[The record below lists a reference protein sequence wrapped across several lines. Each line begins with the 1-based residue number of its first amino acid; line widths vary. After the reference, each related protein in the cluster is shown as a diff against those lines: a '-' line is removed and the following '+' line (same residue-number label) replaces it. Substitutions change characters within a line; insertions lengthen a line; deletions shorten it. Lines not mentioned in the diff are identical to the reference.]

1 MTEKQKK
8 LLSENPAEFLKSC
21 WYHNQWIK
29 LKLEEIQHYRDIAE
43 SITAEIKEVTTFGL
57 TPSCKV
63 KNCVVEIVSI
73 QEAIQERLKELRS
86 DLDAVQEAINLLED
100 ESQKLLMDA
109 RYIRHMNWEEI
120 AILISCSY
128 RWTLR
133 LHGQALKK
141 ISEKAMLI
149 HR

>member
-8 LLSENPAEFLKSC
+8 LLAESPVEFLKSC

-29 LKLEEIQHYRDIAE
+29 LKLEEIRHYRDIAE

-63 KNCVVEIVSI
+63 ENCVVEIVSI
-73 QEAIQERLKELRS
+73 QEMLQARVKELRS

-100 ESQKLLMDA
+100 ETQILLMDA
-109 RYIRHMNWEEI
+109 RYIRHMKWEEI
-120 AILISCSY
+120 AILLSY
-128 RWTLR
+128 TYRRTLQI
-133 LHGQALKK
+133 HSKALKE
-141 ISEKAMLI
+141 ISKRIISL
-149 HR
+149 

>member
-8 LLSENPAEFLKSC
+8 LLAESPVEFLKSC

-29 LKLEEIQHYRDIAE
+29 LKLEEIRHYRDIAE

-63 KNCVVEIVSI
+63 ENCVVEIVSI
-73 QEAIQERLKELRS
+73 QEMLQARVKELRS

-100 ESQKLLMDA
+100 ETQILLMDA
-109 RYIRHMNWEEI
+109 RYIRHMKWEEI
-120 AILISCSY
+120 AILLSY
-128 RWTLR
+128 THRRTLQI
-133 LHGQALKK
+133 HSKALKE
-141 ISEKAMLI
+141 ISKRIISL
-149 HR
+149 

>member
-1 MTEKQKK
+1 M
-8 LLSENPAEFLKSC
+8 
-21 WYHNQWIK
+21 
-29 LKLEEIQHYRDIAE
+29 EEIRHYRDIAE

-63 KNCVVEIVSI
+63 ENCVVEIVSI
-73 QEAIQERLKELRS
+73 QEMLQERVKELRS

-100 ESQKLLMDA
+100 ETQILLMDA
-109 RYIRHMNWEEI
+109 RYVRHMNWEEI

-149 HR
+149 HV

>member
-8 LLSENPAEFLKSC
+8 LLAENPAEFLKSC

-29 LKLEEIQHYRDIAE
+29 LKLEEIRHYRDIAE

-63 KNCVVEIVSI
+63 ENCVVEIVSI
-73 QEAIQERLKELRS
+73 QEMLQARVKELRS

-100 ESQKLLMDA
+100 ETQILLMDA
-109 RYIRHMNWEEI
+109 RYIRHMKWEEI
-120 AILISCSY
+120 AILLSY
-128 RWTLR
+128 THRRTLQI
-133 LHGQALKK
+133 HSKALKK
-141 ISEKAMLI
+141 ISKRIISL
-149 HR
+149 

>member
-8 LLSENPAEFLKSC
+8 LLAENPAEFLKSC

-29 LKLEEIQHYRDIAE
+29 LKLEEIRHYRDIAE

-63 KNCVVEIVSI
+63 ENCVVEIVSI
-73 QEAIQERLKELRS
+73 QEMLQARVKELRS

-100 ESQKLLMDA
+100 ETQILLMDA
-109 RYIRHMNWEEI
+109 RYIRHMKWEEI
-120 AILISCSY
+120 AILLSY
-128 RWTLR
+128 THRRTLQI
-133 LHGQALKK
+133 HSKALKEILK
-141 ISEKAMLI
+141 RIISL
-149 HR
+149 

>member
-8 LLSENPAEFLKSC
+8 LLAESPVEFLKSC

-29 LKLEEIQHYRDIAE
+29 LKLEEIRHYRDIAE

-63 KNCVVEIVSI
+63 ENCVVEIVSI
-73 QEAIQERLKELRS
+73 QEMLQARVKELRS

-100 ESQKLLMDA
+100 ETQILLMDA
-109 RYIRHMNWEEI
+109 RYIRHMKWEEI
-120 AILISCSY
+120 AILLSY
-128 RWTLR
+128 TRRRTLQI
-133 LHGQALKK
+133 HSKALKE
-141 ISEKAMLI
+141 ISKRIISL
-149 HR
+149 

>member
-8 LLSENPAEFLKSC
+8 LLAENPAEFLKSC

-29 LKLEEIQHYRDIAE
+29 LKLEEIRHYRDLAE

-63 KNCVVEIVSI
+63 ENCVVEIVSI
-73 QEAIQERLKELRS
+73 QEMLQARVKELRS

-100 ESQKLLMDA
+100 ETQILLMDA
-109 RYIRHMNWEEI
+109 RYIRHMKWEEI
-120 AILISCSY
+120 AILLSY
-128 RWTLR
+128 THRRTLQI
-133 LHGQALKK
+133 HSKALKE
-141 ISEKAMLI
+141 ISKRIISL
-149 HR
+149 

>member
-8 LLSENPAEFLKSC
+8 LLAENPAEFLKSC

-29 LKLEEIQHYRDIAE
+29 LKLEEIRHYRDLAE

-63 KNCVVEIVSI
+63 ENCVVEIVSI
-73 QEAIQERLKELRS
+73 QEMLQERVKELRS

-100 ESQKLLMDA
+100 ETQILLMDA
-109 RYIRHMNWEEI
+109 RYIRHMKWEEI
-120 AILISCSY
+120 AILLSY
-128 RWTLR
+128 THRRTLQI
-133 LHGQALKK
+133 HSKALKE
-141 ISEKAMLI
+141 ISKRIISL
-149 HR
+149 

>member
-8 LLSENPAEFLKSC
+8 LLAENPAEFLKSC

-29 LKLEEIQHYRDIAE
+29 LKLEEIRHYRDIAE

-63 KNCVVEIVSI
+63 ENCVVEIVSI
-73 QEAIQERLKELRS
+73 QEMLQARVKELRS

-100 ESQKLLMDA
+100 ETQILLMDA
-109 RYIRHMNWEEI
+109 RYIRHMKWEEI
-120 AILISCSY
+120 AILLSY
-128 RWTLR
+128 THRRTLQI
-133 LHGQALKK
+133 HSKALKE
-141 ISEKAMLI
+141 I
-149 HR
+149 

>member
-8 LLSENPAEFLKSC
+8 LLAENPAEFLKSC

-29 LKLEEIQHYRDIAE
+29 LKLEEIRHYRDIAE

-63 KNCVVEIVSI
+63 ENCVVEIVSI
-73 QEAIQERLKELRS
+73 QEMLQARVKELQS

-100 ESQKLLMDA
+100 ETQILLMDA
-109 RYIRHMNWEEI
+109 RYIRHMKWEEI
-120 AILISCSY
+120 AILLSY
-128 RWTLR
+128 THRRTLQI
-133 LHGQALKK
+133 HSKALKE
-141 ISEKAMLI
+141 ISKRIISL
-149 HR
+149 

>member
-8 LLSENPAEFLKSC
+8 LLAESPVEFLKSC

-29 LKLEEIQHYRDIAE
+29 LKLEEIRHYRDIAE

-63 KNCVVEIVSI
+63 ENCVVEIVSI
-73 QEAIQERLKELRS
+73 QEMLQARVKELRS

-100 ESQKLLMDA
+100 ETQILLMDA
-109 RYIRHMNWEEI
+109 RYIRHMKWEEI
-120 AILISCSY
+120 AILHSY
-128 RWTLR
+128 THRRTLQI
-133 LHGQALKK
+133 HSKALKE
-141 ISEKAMLI
+141 ISKRIISL
-149 HR
+149 

>member
-8 LLSENPAEFLKSC
+8 LLAENPAEFLKSC

-29 LKLEEIQHYRDIAE
+29 LKLEEIRHYRDIAE

-63 KNCVVEIVSI
+63 ENCVVEIVSI
-73 QEAIQERLKELRS
+73 QEMLQARVKELWS

-100 ESQKLLMDA
+100 ETQILLMDA
-109 RYIRHMNWEEI
+109 RYIRHMKWEEI
-120 AILISCSY
+120 AILLSY
-128 RWTLR
+128 THRRTLQI
-133 LHGQALKK
+133 HSKALKE
-141 ISEKAMLI
+141 ISKRIISL
-149 HR
+149 

>member
-8 LLSENPAEFLKSC
+8 LLAESPVEFLKSC

-29 LKLEEIQHYRDIAE
+29 LKLEEIRHYRDIAE

-63 KNCVVEIVSI
+63 ENCVVEIVSI
-73 QEAIQERLKELRS
+73 QEMLQARVKELWS

-100 ESQKLLMDA
+100 ETQILLMDA
-109 RYIRHMNWEEI
+109 RYIRHMKWEEI
-120 AILISCSY
+120 AILLSY
-128 RWTLR
+128 THRRTLQI
-133 LHGQALKK
+133 HSKALKE
-141 ISEKAMLI
+141 ISKRIISL
-149 HR
+149 

>member
-8 LLSENPAEFLKSC
+8 LLAENPAEFLKSC

-29 LKLEEIQHYRDIAE
+29 LKLEEIRHYRDIAE

-63 KNCVVEIVSI
+63 ENCVVEIVSI
-73 QEAIQERLKELRS
+73 QEMLQARVKELRS

-100 ESQKLLMDA
+100 ETQILLMDA
-109 RYIRHMNWEEI
+109 RYIRHMKWEEI
-120 AILISCSY
+120 AILISY
-128 RWTLR
+128 THRRTLQI
-133 LHGQALKK
+133 HSKALKE
-141 ISEKAMLI
+141 ISKRIISL
-149 HR
+149 

>member
-8 LLSENPAEFLKSC
+8 LLAESPVEFLKSC

-29 LKLEEIQHYRDIAE
+29 LKLEEIRHYRDIAE

-63 KNCVVEIVSI
+63 ENCVMEIVSI
-73 QEAIQERLKELRS
+73 QEMLQARVKELRS

-100 ESQKLLMDA
+100 ETQILLMDA
-109 RYIRHMNWEEI
+109 RYIRHMKWEEI
-120 AILISCSY
+120 AILLSY
-128 RWTLR
+128 THRRTLQI
-133 LHGQALKK
+133 HSKALKE
-141 ISEKAMLI
+141 ISKRIISL
-149 HR
+149 

>member
-8 LLSENPAEFLKSC
+8 LLAENPAEFLKSC

-29 LKLEEIQHYRDIAE
+29 LKLEEIRHYRDIAE

-63 KNCVVEIVSI
+63 ENCVVEIVSI
-73 QEAIQERLKELRS
+73 QEMLQARVKELRS

-100 ESQKLLMDA
+100 ETQKSQFLFPVLTGGLYGFMV
-109 RYIRHMNWEEI
+109 RR
-120 AILISCSY
+120 
-128 RWTLR
+128 
-133 LHGQALKK
+133 LKK
-141 ISEKAMLI
+141 FLKKPC
-149 HR
+149 

>member
-8 LLSENPAEFLKSC
+8 LLAENPAEFLKSC

-29 LKLEEIQHYRDIAE
+29 LKLEEIRHCRDIAE

-63 KNCVVEIVSI
+63 ENCVVEIVSI
-73 QEAIQERLKELRS
+73 QEMLQARVKELRS

-100 ESQKLLMDA
+100 ETQILLMDA
-109 RYIRHMNWEEI
+109 RYIRHMKWEEI
-120 AILISCSY
+120 AILLSY
-128 RWTLR
+128 THRRTLQI
-133 LHGQALKK
+133 HSKALKE
-141 ISEKAMLI
+141 ISKRIISL
-149 HR
+149 

>member
-8 LLSENPAEFLKSC
+8 LLAENPAEFLKSC

-29 LKLEEIQHYRDIAE
+29 LKLEEIRHYRDIAE

-63 KNCVVEIVSI
+63 ENCVVEIVSI
-73 QEAIQERLKELRS
+73 QEMLQARVKELRS

-100 ESQKLLMDA
+100 ETQILLMDA
-109 RYIRHMNWEEI
+109 RYIRHMKWEEI
-120 AILISCSY
+120 AILLSY
-128 RWTLR
+128 THRSTLQI
-133 LHGQALKK
+133 HSKALKE
-141 ISEKAMLI
+141 ISKRIISL
-149 HR
+149 

>member
-1 MTEKQKK
+1 MTEKQRN
-8 LLSENPAEFLKSC
+8 LLIENPGEFLKSC

-29 LKLEEIQHYRDIAE
+29 LKLEEIRHYRDIAE
-43 SITAEIKEVTTFGL
+43 SITAEIKEVTTFSL
-57 TPSCKV
+57 TLSCKV
-63 KNCVVEIVSI
+63 ENCVVEMVTI
-73 QEAIQERLKELRS
+73 QEEIQKRVQELRS
-86 DLDAVQEAINLLED
+86 DLDAIQEAINLLDD

-120 AILISCSY
+120 SILISCSY

-149 HR
+149 HV

>member
-8 LLSENPAEFLKSC
+8 LLAESPVEFLKSG

-29 LKLEEIQHYRDIAE
+29 LKLEEIRHYRDIAE

-63 KNCVVEIVSI
+63 ENCVVEIVSI
-73 QEAIQERLKELRS
+73 QEMLQARVKELRS

-100 ESQKLLMDA
+100 ETQILLMDA
-109 RYIRHMNWEEI
+109 RYIRHMKWEEI
-120 AILISCSY
+120 AILLSY
-128 RWTLR
+128 THRRTLQI
-133 LHGQALKK
+133 HSKALKE
-141 ISEKAMLI
+141 ISKRIISL
-149 HR
+149 

>member
-8 LLSENPAEFLKSC
+8 LLVENPAEFLKSC

-29 LKLEEIQHYRDIAE
+29 LKLEEIRHYRDIAE

-63 KNCVVEIVSI
+63 ENCVVEIVSI
-73 QEAIQERLKELRS
+73 QEMLQARVKELRS

-100 ESQKLLMDA
+100 ETQILLMDA
-109 RYIRHMNWEEI
+109 RYIRHMKWEEI
-120 AILISCSY
+120 AILLSY
-128 RWTLR
+128 THRRTLQI
-133 LHGQALKK
+133 HSKALKE
-141 ISEKAMLI
+141 ISKRIISL
-149 HR
+149 

>member
-8 LLSENPAEFLKSC
+8 LLAENPAEFLKSC

-29 LKLEEIQHYRDIAE
+29 LKLEEIRHYRDIAE

-63 KNCVVEIVSI
+63 ENCVVELVSI
-73 QEAIQERLKELRS
+73 QEMLQARVKELRS

-100 ESQKLLMDA
+100 ETQILLMDA
-109 RYIRHMNWEEI
+109 RYIRHMKWEEI
-120 AILISCSY
+120 AILLSY
-128 RWTLR
+128 THRRTLQI
-133 LHGQALKK
+133 HSKALKE
-141 ISEKAMLI
+141 ISKRIISL
-149 HR
+149 

>member
-8 LLSENPAEFLKSC
+8 LLAESPVEFLKSC

-29 LKLEEIQHYRDIAE
+29 LKLEEIRHYRDIAE

-63 KNCVVEIVSI
+63 ENCVVEIVSI
-73 QEAIQERLKELRS
+73 QEMLQARVKELRS

-100 ESQKLLMDA
+100 ETQILLMDA
-109 RYIRHMNWEEI
+109 RYIRHMKWEEI
-120 AILISCSY
+120 AILISY
-128 RWTLR
+128 THRRTLQI
-133 LHGQALKK
+133 HSKALKE
-141 ISEKAMLI
+141 ISKRIISL
-149 HR
+149 